1 MRTSGA
7 STETSMTVVV
17 VVIAITLLVFF
28 AGGPRE
34 FLLAL
39 QRTVATVGGF
49 LFTTY
54 QQLRA

>member
-7 STETSMTVVV
+7 ATETSMTVVV
-17 VVIAITLLVFF
+17 TLIALTLLVYF

-34 FLLAL
+34 FMLAL
-39 QRTVATVGGF
+39 QRTVATVGSY
-49 LFTTY
+49 LFATY